1 MSESNNVKFVE
12 DNGQWLWKRYDAQ
25 GSVIFRSQYFNT
37 EREAREDYDL
47 NGGESSSSEE
57 NTSADIGAGEA
68 TIPASPEQTQENA
81 PENASEAGPIINGA
95 GTVDGEDGQQVDNDN
110 GAGTA
115 SL

>member
-25 GSVIFRSQYFNT
+25 GSVIFRSPFFST
-37 EREAREDYDL
+37 EREAREDYEI
-47 NGGESSSSEE
+47 NGSEDSSTEE

-68 TIPASPEQTQENA
+68 TIPSSTEQGQET
-81 PENASEAGPIINGA
+81 ASEAGPVLNGA
-95 GTVDGEDGQQVDNDN
+95 GTTDGEDSQQVDNDN
-110 GAGTA
+110 NAGSA